1 MNKQSG
7 LSKTEYH
14 ILAKLSKAGK
24 QVFTISEFKE
34 IFPDMK
40 DDTKH
45 IYLKR
50 LSDKGSLIRFERGKY
65 IIVPLEAG
73 IDKEWTEDSFLLAS
87 KLVSPYAIAYWTAL
101 NYWGFT
107 EQLSN
112 TTFVQTT
119 KQKRKRKMK
128 IFDDKIVFVQIKEKN
143 FFGITKI
150 WLRNREINI
159 TNKEK
164 TIIDALDK
172 PQYCGGLQEGIKALW
187 NAVGDSEFD
196 WDKLS
201 GYALKISNRAA
212 LKRLGYLSEFIDVP
226 NKENYQKIWQ
236 ENLSSGFI
244 WLDPIL
250 KEGKIKHNTRWGIK
264 VNIPVARF
272 ISTLVY

>member
-1 MNKQSG
+1 MDKQSG
-7 LSKTEYH
+7 LSPTEYH
-14 ILAKLSKAGK
+14 ILAKLSKEGK
-24 QVFTISEFKE
+24 QVFTISEFNE
-34 IFPDMK
+34 VFPDMK
-40 DDTKH
+40 EDIKR

-65 IIVPLEAG
+65 LIVPLEAG

-87 KLVSPYAIAYWTAL
+87 KLVDPYAIAYWTAL

-107 EQLSN
+107 EQISS

-119 KQKRKRKMK
+119 KQKRKSKMK
-128 IFDDKIVFVQIKEKN
+128 IFNNKIVFVKIKEKN
-143 FFGITKI
+143 FFGITKV
-150 WLRNREINI
+150 WLRNKQINM
-159 TNKEK
+159 TDKGK

-187 NAVGDSEFD
+187 NAVQDEGFD

-201 GYALKISNRAA
+201 RYALKVSNRAV

-226 NKENYQKIWQ
+226 NKEDYQKIWQ
-236 ENLSSGFI
+236 KNLSSGFI

-250 KEGKIKHNTRWGIK
+250 KEGKVKHNTKWGVK
-264 VNIPVARF
+264 VNIPVAKF